1 MFCHWE
7 RHISKKL
14 DDSIPQ
20 KKKLKHCFSSERAVS
35 VPAAPAMM
43 EAGRKSILIC
53 SFMSMIKMRLL
64 ISNAPNLVK
73 CLI

>member
-1 MFCHWE
+1 
-7 RHISKKL
+7 
-14 DDSIPQ
+14 
-20 KKKLKHCFSSERAVS
+20 
-35 VPAAPAMM
+35 MM
-43 EAGRKSILIC
+43 EAGRKSLLIC